1 MSRRTARMT
10 ALSLGAFAA
19 LAVSGCSGDDG
30 REVDNPDPAVEVSD
44 PTVDES
50 ESAG

>member
-10 ALSLGAFAA
+10 ALSLGAVAA
-19 LAVSGCSGDDG
+19 LAVSGCSDDDG
-30 REVDNPDPAVEVSD
+30 GEVNPDPAVEVSD